1 MYAWFAQSLKGVG
14 GEIVVLE
21 EAAYCDPQVVKE
33 VVLPLLSVSSS
44 VLLCISTLRED
55 DNHYS
60 RMFQKKK
67 PDGSMLFHT
76 IQISTVCDKCRQS
89 DAPEKCNH
97 KQTEMPRWLSSH
109 KMEMIK
115 NMLSDDPALLLRES
129 MGISVESTSRAFKD
143 AAIDDLVKSDQVFPM
158 LLSHIYVAVDP
169 SGGGD
174 SAFAIASI
182 GIMSNGDTVVR
193 ARPNQHSAYT
203 RPTASHSAHKRIHLY
218 GLAVPKPT
226 HQRRCVA
233 KHLHVLAKTAHKCW
247 HQHRQDGVLQRCTQA
262 MVSL

>member
-1 MYAWFAQSLKGVG
+1 M
-14 GEIVVLE
+14 
-21 EAAYCDPQVVKE
+21 
-33 VVLPLLSVSSS
+33 LPLLSVSSS

-193 ARPNQHSAYT
+193 ARPDE
-203 RPTASHSAHKRIHLY
+203 HSAHPPYRVRVSAQTNPSLWAR
-218 GLAVPKPT
+218 GPKAHTSAP
-226 HQRRCVA
+226 RRCKTFA
-233 KHLHVLAKTAHKCW
+233 RAGKGHPHMWARAPATRCASTLHTSGGFLAT
-247 HQHRQDGVLQRCTQA
+247 RVQRTPTPRALCA
-262 MVSL
+262 WP